1 VNRVKQASIAG
12 DVLALLA
19 GAALPLAFAPF
30 SWFFLAI
37 LSPAALFLLWQDVSV
52 KRGFWRGW
60 LFGLGYFGVGI
71 SWVYVSFSDFSD
83 MGWLAAGALTVG
95 FVMFLSLYIGVLG
108 WLTARFFPV
117 AHYSKFLL
125 VLPMG
130 WVWIEW
136 FRSWLFTGFPWLSLG
151 YSQIDSPLRGL
162 APILGVYGVSLAVAL
177 TAGLIAF
184 VLQSRHWKLEE
195 TVFSLFLFGTIWGGS
210 WGLSTLQWYSPS
222 ADPLKV
228 ALIQGNIPQEFKW
241 QSDYQQETIERYL
254 RLSQEQR
261 DADLIIWPETAIP
274 TFFHFEITQQLL
286 EILMQERA
294 LYNIDFLVGVPY
306 KAGQGEY
313 YNSVLSLSDLPDF
326 YHKNHLVPFGEYIP
340 LMDWLGSIFDILKV
354 PMSSFSKGAYYQHN
368 LFAADQSIGVSICYE
383 AAFGERIRTALP
395 KASLLVNIS
404 NDAWFGDSIAPHQH
418 LEIAQMRALETGR
431 YLLRAT
437 NTGISAIID
446 PSGQVTARTPQFTTQ
461 ALAATVQPMQGIT
474 PYVRLGE
481 LPLILL
487 LAAGFALGL
496 VIHHHAQTQNRQSF
510 F

>member
-1 VNRVKQASIAG
+1 M
-12 DVLALLA
+12 LALLA
-19 GAALPLAFAPF
+19 GAALPFAFAPF
-30 SWFFLAI
+30 SWFFIAI
-37 LSPAALFLLWQDVSV
+37 ISPAVLFLLWQDVSV
-52 KRGFWRGW
+52 KRGFLRGW

-71 SWVYVSFSDFSD
+71 SWVYVSFNDFSD
-83 MGWLAAGALTVG
+83 MGWLAAGLLTVG
-95 FVMFLSLYIGVLG
+95 FVMFLSLYIGLLG
-108 WLTARFFPV
+108 GLTARFFPA

-125 VLPMG
+125 ILPTA

-136 FRSWLFTGFPWLSLG
+136 FRGWLFTGFPWLNLG
-151 YSQIDSPLRGL
+151 YSQIDSPLRSL
-162 APILGVYGVSLAVAL
+162 APVLGVYGVSLAVAL

-195 TVFSLFLFGTIWGGS
+195 TLLSLFLFGAIWGGS
-210 WGLSTLQWYSPS
+210 WSLSTLQWHAPS

-241 QSDYQQETIERYL
+241 QSQYQQETLERYL
-254 RLSQEQR
+254 RLSQTQR

-274 TFFHFEITQQLL
+274 TFFHFKITQQLL

-294 LYNIDFLVGVPY
+294 IYHMDFLLGIPY
-306 KAGQGEY
+306 KNEPDEY
-313 YNSVLSLSDLPDF
+313 YNSVLSLSELSGF
-326 YHKNHLVPFGEYIP
+326 YHKNHLVPFGEYVP
-340 LMDWLGSIFDILKV
+340 LLNWFGSIFDVLKV
-354 PMSSFSKGAYYQHN
+354 PMSSFSAGAYYQNN

-395 KASLLVNIS
+395 KASLLVNVS

-437 NTGISAIID
+437 NTGISAIIN

-461 ALAATVQPMQGIT
+461 ALTATVQPMQGIT

-496 VIHHHAQTQNRQSF
+496 AIHHPIQAQTRQAIF
-510 F
+510 